1 MTGCNA
7 TRGDSFCS
15 TRCET
20 EETWI
25 PVVHLVYE
33 YVYTYGSNSG
43 SPLFIYC
50 PLLLVIDYLLLA
62 LQLITYNLKMQHS
75 TLPSTLKS
83 TKPVSHTNILPT
95 MVLWNLSELVKVA
108 VKETLQENKV
118 DSTSTIFEGPN
129 SNDSTAVKQT
139 SISIGNKFSMA

>member
-1 MTGCNA
+1 
-7 TRGDSFCS
+7 
-15 TRCET
+15 
-20 EETWI
+20 
-25 PVVHLVYE
+25 
-33 YVYTYGSNSG
+33 
-43 SPLFIYC
+43 
-50 PLLLVIDYLLLA
+50 
-62 LQLITYNLKMQHS
+62 MQHS